1 MPTQI
6 HIKYY
11 YTLGTFIAL
20 CLCIAL
26 PNVVLQ
32 VAFGWVALS
41 LGLVSSAYWFNSAG
55 IFRKNQD
62 GSIPW
67 YISWSFIPF
76 LMGSQVYNAW
86 ARKHDK
92 VPAIQKIDKQLYLA
106 CRLFPSDV
114 EQLKRENIG
123 AILDVTAE
131 FDALEWT
138 LVDENIEYLNIPV
151 LDHSVPTVAQLNQ
164 AVNWLHT
171 QVRKGNNVVVH
182 CALGRGRS
190 VLVLAAYLVCRDK
203 NRQFTEVLKSIND
216 IRQTARLNKWQ
227 LAGVEKMHQKQQ
239 INIHKQAWLIVNPVS
254 GGGKWHD
261 EADNIKQTL
270 SRYFQL
276 NVLYTAKDKSAVQ
289 LAEQAKAKGADIV
302 IACGGDGTVN
312 EVASVLVDSDIYLG
326 IIPMG
331 TTNAL
336 SHTLFGATS
345 KLIPV
350 SQALDILIQ
359 GHHQRIDT
367 AVCNDTI
374 MLLLVGLGFEHKMI
388 QKADRETKNDMG
400 QLAYLNGLWEAIDEN
415 QSLSLRLQLDDGETH
430 TIDTTSLVVANAA
443 PFSSVLAQGN
453 GEPIINDGL
462 LDITWIEASDTS
474 PQQLLSMTELLF
486 AGLTGSR
493 DQNDANSAIHHQQAK
508 KIYLTTDTQF
518 KYVIDG
524 ELFEA
529 DDMRIEV
536 KPKSLSVMIP
546 QR

>member
-11 YTLGTFIAL
+11 YTLGAFIAL
-20 CLCIAL
+20 CLCIAI

-55 IFRKNQD
+55 VFRKSQD

-67 YISWSFIPF
+67 YISWSFVPF
-76 LMGSQVYNAW
+76 LMGCQAYNAW

-106 CRLFPSDV
+106 CRLFPNDV
-114 EQLKRENIG
+114 EQLKREKIG

-151 LDHSVPTVAQLNQ
+151 LDHSVPTVAQVNQ
-164 AVNWLHT
+164 AVNWLHN

-190 VLVLAAYLVCRDK
+190 VLMLAAYLVCRDK
-203 NRQFTEVLKSIND
+203 QRQFSDVLKSIND

-227 LAGVEKMHQKQQ
+227 LAGIETMYQQQQ
-239 INIHKQAWLIVNPVS
+239 ITIHKQAWLIVNPVS
-254 GGGKWHD
+254 GGGKWSD
-261 EADNIKQTL
+261 EADHIKQTL

-276 NVLYTAKDKSAVQ
+276 KVLYTAKDKSAVQ
-289 LAEQAKAKGADIV
+289 LAEQAKAQGADII

-312 EVASVLVDSDIYLG
+312 EVASVLVGSDIYLG

-367 AVCNDTI
+367 AMCNDTI

-388 QKADRETKNDMG
+388 QKADRDTKNDMG
-400 QLAYLNGLWEAIDEN
+400 QLAYLTGLWEAIDEN
-415 QSLSLRLQLDDGETH
+415 QSLSICMQLDDGETH
-430 TIDTTSLVVANAA
+430 TVDTTSLVVANAA
-443 PFSSVLAQGN
+443 PFTSVLAQGN

-462 LDITWIEASDTS
+462 LDITWIDASDSSS
-474 PQQLLSMTELLF
+474 PPLLSMTELLI
-486 AGLTGSR
+486 AGLTGGR
-493 DQNDANSAIHHQQAK
+493 DQNAANSAIHHQQAK
-508 KIYLTTDTQF
+508 KVYLTTDKQCQ
-518 KYVIDG
+518 YVIDG

>member
-11 YTLGTFIAL
+11 YTFGTFIAL

-55 IFRKNQD
+55 IFRKSQD

-67 YISWSFIPF
+67 YISWSFVPF
-76 LMGSQVYNAW
+76 LMGCQAYNTW

-114 EQLKRENIG
+114 EQLKREKIG

-151 LDHSVPTVAQLNQ
+151 LDHNVPTVAQLNQ

-190 VLVLAAYLVCRDK
+190 VLVLAAYLVCRDR

-239 INIHKQAWLIVNPVS
+239 IKIHKQAWLIVNPVS
-254 GGGKWHD
+254 GGGKWSD
-261 EADNIKQTL
+261 EADHIKQTL

-276 NVLYTAKDKSAVQ
+276 KVLYTAKDKSAVQ
-289 LAEQAKAKGADIV
+289 LAEQAKAQGADII

-336 SHTLFGATS
+336 SHTLFGVTS
-345 KLIPV
+345 KFVPV
-350 SQALDILIQ
+350 PQALDILIQ

-367 AVCNDTI
+367 AVCNDSI
-374 MLLLVGLGFEHKMI
+374 MLLLMGLGFEHKMI

-415 QSLSLRLQLDDGETH
+415 QSLSIRLQLDDGETH

-453 GEPIINDGL
+453 GEPIINDGQ

-486 AGLTGSR
+486 AGLTGRR
-493 DQNDANSAIHHQQAK
+493 DQQAETSAIHHQQAK

-546 QR
+546 QG

>member
-20 CLCIAL
+20 CLCITL
-26 PNVVLQ
+26 PYVVLQ

-55 IFRKNQD
+55 IFRKSQD

-76 LMGSQVYNAW
+76 LMGSQAYNAW

-92 VPAIQKIDKQLYLA
+92 VPAIQQIDKQLYLA
-106 CRLFPSDV
+106 CRLFPNDV
-114 EQLKRENIG
+114 EQLKREKIG

-151 LDHSVPTVAQLNQ
+151 LDHNVPTIAQVNQ
-164 AVNWLHT
+164 AVNWLHN

-190 VLVLAAYLVCRDK
+190 VLMLAAYLVCRDK
-203 NRQFTEVLKSIND
+203 QRQFSDVLKSIND
-216 IRQTARLNKWQ
+216 IRQTAKLNKWQ
-227 LAGVEKMHQKQQ
+227 LAGVEKMHQQQQ

-261 EADNIKQTL
+261 EADHIKQTL

-276 NVLYTAKDKSAVQ
+276 KVLYTAKDKSAAQ
-289 LAEQAKAKGADIV
+289 LAEQAKEKGADII

-336 SHTLFGATS
+336 SHTLFGVNS

-367 AVCNDTI
+367 AVCNDSI

-400 QLAYLNGLWEAIDEN
+400 QLAYLTGLWEAIDEN
-415 QSLSLRLQLDDGETH
+415 QSWSIRMQLDDGETH
-430 TIDTTSLVVANAA
+430 TIDTTSLVIANAA

-462 LDITWIEASDTS
+462 LDITWIEASETS

-493 DQNDANSAIHHQQAK
+493 EQQAENSAIHHQQAK
-508 KIYLTTDTQF
+508 KVYLTTDAQCQ
-518 KYVIDG
+518 YVIDG

-529 DDMRIEV
+529 EDMRIEV

-546 QR
+546 QG

>member
-11 YTLGTFIAL
+11 YTLGAFIAL
-20 CLCIAL
+20 CLCIAI

-55 IFRKNQD
+55 VFRKSQD

-67 YISWSFIPF
+67 YISWSFVPF
-76 LMGSQVYNAW
+76 LMGCQAYNAW

-106 CRLFPSDV
+106 CRLFPNDV
-114 EQLKRENIG
+114 EQLKREKIG

-151 LDHSVPTVAQLNQ
+151 LDHSVPTVAQVNQ
-164 AVNWLHT
+164 AVNWLHN

-190 VLVLAAYLVCRDK
+190 VLMLAAYLVCRDK
-203 NRQFTEVLKSIND
+203 QRQFSDVLKSIND

-227 LAGVEKMHQKQQ
+227 LTGVETMYQQQQ
-239 INIHKQAWLIVNPVS
+239 ITIHKQAWLIVNPVS
-254 GGGKWHD
+254 GGGKWSD
-261 EADNIKQTL
+261 EADHIKQTL

-276 NVLYTAKDKSAVQ
+276 KVLYTAKDKSAVQ
-289 LAEQAKAKGADIV
+289 LAEQAKAQGADII

-312 EVASVLVDSDIYLG
+312 EVASVLVGSDIYLG

-367 AVCNDTI
+367 AMCNDTI

-388 QKADRETKNDMG
+388 QKADRDTKNDMG
-400 QLAYLNGLWEAIDEN
+400 QLAYLTGLWEAIDEN
-415 QSLSLRLQLDDGETH
+415 QSLSICMQLDDGETH
-430 TIDTTSLVVANAA
+430 TVDTTSLVVANAA
-443 PFSSVLAQGN
+443 PFTSVLAQGN

-462 LDITWIEASDTS
+462 LDITWIDASDSSS
-474 PQQLLSMTELLF
+474 PPLLSMTELLI
-486 AGLTGSR
+486 AGLTGGR
-493 DQNDANSAIHHQQAK
+493 DQNAANSAIHHQQAK
-508 KIYLTTDTQF
+508 KVYLTTDTQCQ
-518 KYVIDG
+518 YVIDG

-546 QR
+546 

>member
-11 YTLGTFIAL
+11 YTLGAFIAL
-20 CLCIAL
+20 CLCIAI

-55 IFRKNQD
+55 VFRKSQD

-67 YISWSFIPF
+67 YISWSFVPF
-76 LMGSQVYNAW
+76 LMGCQAYNAW

-106 CRLFPSDV
+106 CRLFPNDV
-114 EQLKRENIG
+114 EQLKREKIG

-151 LDHSVPTVAQLNQ
+151 LDHSVPTVAQVNQ
-164 AVNWLHT
+164 AVNWLHN

-190 VLVLAAYLVCRDK
+190 VLMLAAYLVCRDK
-203 NRQFTEVLKSIND
+203 QRQFSDVLKSIND

-227 LAGVEKMHQKQQ
+227 LAGIETMYQQQQ
-239 INIHKQAWLIVNPVS
+239 ITIHKQAWLIVNPVS
-254 GGGKWHD
+254 GGGKWSD
-261 EADNIKQTL
+261 EADHIKQTL

-276 NVLYTAKDKSAVQ
+276 KVLYTAKDKSAVQ
-289 LAEQAKAKGADIV
+289 LAEQAKAQGADII

-312 EVASVLVDSDIYLG
+312 EVASVLVGSDIYLG

-367 AVCNDTI
+367 AMCNDTI

-388 QKADRETKNDMG
+388 QKADRDTKNDMG
-400 QLAYLNGLWEAIDEN
+400 QLAYLTGLWEAIDEN
-415 QSLSLRLQLDDGETH
+415 QSLSICMQLDDGETH
-430 TIDTTSLVVANAA
+430 TVDTTSLVVANAA
-443 PFSSVLAQGN
+443 PFTSVLAQGN

-462 LDITWIEASDTS
+462 LDITWIDASDSSS
-474 PQQLLSMTELLF
+474 PPLLSMTELLI
-486 AGLTGSR
+486 AGLTGGR
-493 DQNDANSAIHHQQAK
+493 DQNAANSAIHHQQAK
-508 KIYLTTDTQF
+508 KVYLTTDTQCQ
-518 KYVIDG
+518 YVIDG

>member
-11 YTLGTFIAL
+11 YTLGAFIAL
-20 CLCIAL
+20 CLCIAI

-55 IFRKNQD
+55 VFRKSQD

-67 YISWSFIPF
+67 YISWSFVPF
-76 LMGSQVYNAW
+76 LMGCQAYNAW

-106 CRLFPSDV
+106 CRLFPNDV
-114 EQLKRENIG
+114 EQLKREKIG

-151 LDHSVPTVAQLNQ
+151 LDHSVPTVAQVNQ
-164 AVNWLHT
+164 AVNWLHN

-190 VLVLAAYLVCRDK
+190 VLMLAAYLVCRDK
-203 NRQFTEVLKSIND
+203 QRQFSDVLKSIND

-227 LAGVEKMHQKQQ
+227 LTGVETMYQQQQ
-239 INIHKQAWLIVNPVS
+239 ITIHKQAWLIVNPVS
-254 GGGKWHD
+254 GGGKWSD
-261 EADNIKQTL
+261 EADHIKQTL

-276 NVLYTAKDKSAVQ
+276 KVLYTAKDKSAVQ
-289 LAEQAKAKGADIV
+289 LAEQAKAQGADII

-312 EVASVLVDSDIYLG
+312 EVASVLVGSDIYLG

-367 AVCNDTI
+367 AMCNDTI

-388 QKADRETKNDMG
+388 QKADRDTKNDMG
-400 QLAYLNGLWEAIDEN
+400 QLAYLTGLWEAIDEN
-415 QSLSLRLQLDDGETH
+415 QSLSICMQLDDGETH
-430 TIDTTSLVVANAA
+430 TVDTTSLVVANAA
-443 PFSSVLAQGN
+443 PFTSVLAQGN

-462 LDITWIEASDTS
+462 LDITWIDATDSSS
-474 PQQLLSMTELLF
+474 PPLLSMTELLI
-486 AGLTGSR
+486 AGLTGGR
-493 DQNDANSAIHHQQAK
+493 DQNAANSAIHHQQAK
-508 KIYLTTDTQF
+508 KVYLTTDKQCQ
-518 KYVIDG
+518 YVIDG

>member
-11 YTLGTFIAL
+11 YTLGAFIAL
-20 CLCIAL
+20 CLCIAI

-55 IFRKNQD
+55 VFRKSQD

-67 YISWSFIPF
+67 YISWSFVPF
-76 LMGSQVYNAW
+76 LMGCQAYNAW

-106 CRLFPSDV
+106 CRLFPNDV
-114 EQLKRENIG
+114 EQLKREKIG

-151 LDHSVPTVAQLNQ
+151 LDHSVPTVAQVNQ
-164 AVNWLHT
+164 AVNWLHN

-190 VLVLAAYLVCRDK
+190 VLMLAAYLVCRDK
-203 NRQFTEVLKSIND
+203 QRQFSDVLKSIND

-227 LAGVEKMHQKQQ
+227 LAGIETMYQQQQ
-239 INIHKQAWLIVNPVS
+239 ITIHKQAWLIVNPVS
-254 GGGKWHD
+254 GGGKWSD
-261 EADNIKQTL
+261 EADHIKQTL

-276 NVLYTAKDKSAVQ
+276 KVLYTAKDKSAVQ
-289 LAEQAKAKGADIV
+289 LAEQAKAQGADII

-312 EVASVLVDSDIYLG
+312 EVASVLVGSDIYLG

-367 AVCNDTI
+367 AMCNDTI

-388 QKADRETKNDMG
+388 QKADRDTKNDMG
-400 QLAYLNGLWEAIDEN
+400 QLAYLTGLWEAIDEN
-415 QSLSLRLQLDDGETH
+415 QSLSICMQLDDGETH
-430 TIDTTSLVVANAA
+430 TVDTTSLVVANAA
-443 PFSSVLAQGN
+443 PFTSVLAQGN

-462 LDITWIEASDTS
+462 LDITWIDATDSSS
-474 PQQLLSMTELLF
+474 PPLLSMTELLI
-486 AGLTGSR
+486 AGLTGGR
-493 DQNDANSAIHHQQAK
+493 DQNAANSAIHHQQAK
-508 KIYLTTDTQF
+508 KVYLTTDTQCQ
-518 KYVIDG
+518 YVIDG

>member
-11 YTLGTFIAL
+11 YTLGAFIAL
-20 CLCIAL
+20 CLCIAI

-55 IFRKNQD
+55 VFRKSQD

-67 YISWSFIPF
+67 YISWSFVPF
-76 LMGSQVYNAW
+76 LMGCQAYNAW

-92 VPAIQKIDKQLYLA
+92 VPAIQQIDKQLYLA
-106 CRLFPSDV
+106 CRLFPNDV
-114 EQLKRENIG
+114 EQLKREKIG

-151 LDHSVPTVAQLNQ
+151 LDHSVPTVAQVNQ
-164 AVNWLHT
+164 AVNWLHN

-190 VLVLAAYLVCRDK
+190 VLMLAAYLVCRDK
-203 NRQFTEVLKSIND
+203 QRQFSDVLKSIND

-227 LAGVEKMHQKQQ
+227 LTGVETMYQQQQ
-239 INIHKQAWLIVNPVS
+239 ITIHKQAWLIVNPVS
-254 GGGKWHD
+254 GGGKWSD
-261 EADNIKQTL
+261 EADHIKQTL

-276 NVLYTAKDKSAVQ
+276 KVLYTAKDKSAVQ
-289 LAEQAKAKGADIV
+289 LAEQAKAQGADII

-312 EVASVLVDSDIYLG
+312 EVASVLVGSDIYLG

-336 SHTLFGATS
+336 SHTLFGVTS

-350 SQALDILIQ
+350 SQALDILIE

-367 AVCNDTI
+367 AMCNDTI

-388 QKADRETKNDMG
+388 QKADRDTKNDMG
-400 QLAYLNGLWEAIDEN
+400 QLAYLTGLWEAIDEN
-415 QSLSLRLQLDDGETH
+415 QSLSICMQLDDGETH
-430 TIDTTSLVVANAA
+430 TVDTTSLVVANAA
-443 PFSSVLAQGN
+443 PFTSVLAQGN

-462 LDITWIEASDTS
+462 LDITWIDATDSSS
-474 PQQLLSMTELLF
+474 PPLLSMTELLI
-486 AGLTGSR
+486 AGLTGGR
-493 DQNDANSAIHHQQAK
+493 DQNAANSAIHHQQAK
-508 KIYLTTDTQF
+508 KVYLTTDKQCQ
-518 KYVIDG
+518 YVIDG